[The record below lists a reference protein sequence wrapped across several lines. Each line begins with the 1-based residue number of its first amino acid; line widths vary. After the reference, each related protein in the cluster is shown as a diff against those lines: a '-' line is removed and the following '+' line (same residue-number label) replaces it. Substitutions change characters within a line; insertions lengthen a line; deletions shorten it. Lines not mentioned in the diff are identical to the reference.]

1 MNDWEEDDVDS
12 LQVLPKESHTL
23 LPSFQRKE
31 KIKKRLIN
39 PVNELNKVVV
49 QQRNKKLIRRYF
61 RFQGLTDMQRK
72 LYNTKNKDR
81 NRDLV
86 NVIKSRFADLQN

>member
-1 MNDWEEDDVDS
+1 MIGKKMMWIYYKFCLKNLILYYHHFSVKKR
-12 LQVLPKESHTL
+12 L
-23 LPSFQRKE
+23 
-31 KIKKRLIN
+31 KKRLIN

-81 NRDLV
+81 NKDLV